1 MEAAYSKNIELVYIH
16 HAVEEVLRFCG
27 HFPAMSY
34 ADVSQTVVEG
44 VAVNLGFH
52 EDYVCIGNV

>member
-34 ADVSQTVVEG
+34 ADVSQTVIEG
-44 VAVNLGFH
+44 VAVYLGFH
-52 EDYVCIGNV
+52 EDYV